1 MHTVSVRSLSVSKQ
15 SDQSLEATISP
26 NIFSINCCPRRAL
39 WASFGVIRERASCD
53 VLSLGLEPVSKKRLL
68 TSTGDE
74 AGWTAQAAHPPSHSN
89 REDELHRQH
98 VFVCENPVVVAE
110 AADVLGGSA
119 PPIVCTE
126 GIPNTAAL
134 LLLEQMSKSDCRLVF
149 HGDFDWG
156 GVRIFNHVRRNLHEN
171 ITPWRFGRDHYLRDP
186 VRAGD

>member
-1 MHTVSVRSLSVSKQ
+1 MKADGQ
-15 SDQSLEATISP
+15 P
-26 NIFSINCCPRRAL
+26 
-39 WASFGVIRERASCD
+39 
-53 VLSLGLEPVSKKRLL
+53 KRLTL
-68 TSTGDE
+68 RHIATEKMSFTAST
-74 AGWTAQAAHPPSHSN
+74 
-89 REDELHRQH
+89 